1 MHSTVY
7 YIGAFVLSVTLLQ
20 ASSLETMVGLYGETI
35 EVPCN
40 NGASIAANLF
50 VKWKYDKDD
59 GTPGDLLI
67 KKKDSASILATD
79 GYQDRV
85 NISESYGLLIAEAN
99 LGDQKTFT
107 CMVVTESDVLTY
119 PVSVLVHKK
128 PAPPTITD
136 KAEDLENGKLT
147 TLGKCIAKDA
157 NPAANVTWLRNG
169 KPLADDGKTIVITS
183 TVEVDQETGLSTTAS
198 ELRYTASREDM
209 DAKFA
214 CSAQHS
220 LGPDQ
225 ESAAVSFSIH
235 YPTEK
240 VSLQVLSQG
249 PLKEGDNVTLKC
261 KGDGNPPPAS
271 YDFYIKGQ
279 KVTVESD
286 THTLVGVTREST
298 GEYKCSPVGDSA
310 VVASE
315 NITVNFLDVS
325 LSLSGTIVKK
335 VGENVAVEVEKNAS
349 GDVTVTWTKDG
360 ENLEKQPRFDRLKY
374 ADSGSYACQFS
385 MAGLTQRRS
394 FTLVVEGVPVIKRL
408 DKKRGDDGKHKVL
421 ICEAEGAPKPS
432 VLWSINGTSEESPY
446 VNGKI
451 VHKIIM
457 VPTANLTVS
466 CTVSNDL
473 GQDVKVIN
481 VSSLFKEE
489 EKIMERQDQTDDSGD
504 QAKLIAGIVVGLLLA
519 ALVVGLA
526 YWIYMK
532 KSKQGSWKTGEKEAG
547 TSEES
552 KKLEEKLEE
561 NNHKA
566 EV

>member
-7 YIGAFVLSVTLLQ
+7 YVGAFVFSVTLLQ
-20 ASSLETMVGLYGETI
+20 VSSLETIVGLYGETI

-40 NGASIAANLF
+40 NGAPAVANLF
-50 VKWKYDKDD
+50 IKWKYDKDD
-59 GTPGDLLI
+59 GTTGDLLI
-67 KKKDSASILATD
+67 KKNLADQASILATD
-79 GYQDRV
+79 DYKDRV
-85 NISESYGLLIAEAN
+85 NISENFGLLIADGA
-99 LGDQKTFT
+99 LHDQKTFT

-128 PAPPTITD
+128 PSPPTITD

-157 NPAANVTWLRNG
+157 NPAANITWSRNG

-183 TVEVDQETGLSTTAS
+183 TVEVNQETGLSSTAS
-198 ELRYTASREDM
+198 ELEYTASREDM
-209 DAKFA
+209 AAEFT

-220 LGPDQ
+220 LDADQ
-225 ESAAVSFSIH
+225 ESAPATFSIH

-240 VSLQVLSQG
+240 VSLQVVSQG
-249 PLKEGDNVTLKC
+249 SLKEGDNVTLKC

-279 KVTVESD
+279 KITVNSD

-298 GEYKCSPVGDSA
+298 GEYKCSLVSDSA

-315 NITVNFLDVS
+315 NITVSFLDVS

-335 VGENVAVEVEKNAS
+335 VGENVEVKVQKNAS
-349 GDVTVTWTKDG
+349 GIVEVTWTKDD
-360 ENLEKQPRFDRLKY
+360 EKLEKQPKFDKLKY
-374 ADSGSYACQFS
+374 ADSGNYVCEFS
-385 MAGLTQRRS
+385 VAGLTQIRS
-394 FTLVVEGVPVIKRL
+394 FRLVIEGVPVIKRL

-421 ICEAEGAPKPS
+421 ICEAEGSPKPS

-451 VHKIIM
+451 TNKIVM
-457 VPTANLTVS
+457 VPTENLTVS
-466 CTVSNDL
+466 CTVSNEL

-489 EKIMERQDQTDDSGD
+489 ENTKRQDQTDDSGD
-504 QAKLIAGIVVGLLLA
+504 QAKLIVGIVVGLLLA
-519 ALVVGLA
+519 ALVVGLV

-552 KKLEEKLEE
+552 KKLEE